1 MKKKTSV
8 MIILF
13 ILLTQINC
21 DNSTILDTKE
31 QTLKRSQHKMA
42 KFWKLHFILSPVGLF
57 FNGIVLYLFV
67 GERKTLIKSI
77 NIMLWYGF

>member
-8 MIILF
+8 MFILF
-13 ILLTQINC
+13 LLLTQINS
-21 DNSTILDTKE
+21 DNSTISNTKE
-31 QTLKRSQHKMA
+31 QTLKRSQHEMA
-42 KFWKLHFILSPVGLF
+42 KFWRLHFILSPVGIF
-57 FNGIVLYLFV
+57 FNGVVLYLFV